1 MSPHLTYISKQY
13 CKDEYIKDTDEFLE
27 DINKFDHEQA
37 AIPKAQR
44 HKFQL
49 GTLDVTA
56 LYPSIRT
63 TEALKALQK
72 AYTNDTSTSTKV
84 RPFFKVFEAQ
94 PCADRS
100 R

>member
-44 HKFQL
+44 QKFQL
-49 GTLDVTA
+49 GTLTITLFQVPQLHTQ
-56 LYPSIRT
+56 YRT
-63 TEALKALQK
+63 T
-72 AYTNDTSTSTKV
+72 Y
-84 RPFFKVFEAQ
+84 
-94 PCADRS
+94 
-100 R
+100 